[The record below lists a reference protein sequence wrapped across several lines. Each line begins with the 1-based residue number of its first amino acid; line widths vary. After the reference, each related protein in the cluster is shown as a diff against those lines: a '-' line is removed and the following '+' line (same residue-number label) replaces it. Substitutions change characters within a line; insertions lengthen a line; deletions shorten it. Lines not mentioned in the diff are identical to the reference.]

1 MQIGKRFFC
10 RHIVQGVASYPELN
24 KVLLLRE
31 EALRKMDPTMS
42 GVPVV
47 FNTEHLSQKEGE
59 EIARADR
66 KGAYIEGIVNKSFF
80 NEWDGWHWCEI
91 QVWDENALAAI
102 AQGIGVSNAYVM
114 NSKAPGGEY
123 QATPYDIEVMD
134 GEYDHLLI
142 TARPRYEDSLATGI
156 LTPEQFKAYNE
167 KRKEQLALVTNQ
179 KESPVDILKIFN
191 RQPADIKLD
200 GVEVLLPKSKKTVLI
215 TNVLNAADEQMEK
228 EEKGEQMANMDH
240 KVKVGNSTKSLHEL
254 MDCYNKVMS
263 ENEALKAENKEWMEA
278 AGETA
283 ENASETDE
291 EKKKREDEEKAKNE
305 KDEKEKGEKEKAEN
319 AKREAI
325 KIKNQKLAAARING
339 PARESARIANSRSR
353 SGQPDGPY
361 EQPVIRF
368 QEDAVADGLKHYGS
382 VEN

>member
-10 RHIVQGVASYPELN
+10 RHIVQGVASYPEL
-24 KVLLLRE
+24 KTVLLLRE
-31 EALRKMDPTMS
+31 DVLRKMDPSMS
-42 GVPVV
+42 GGPVV
-47 FNTEHLSQKEGE
+47 INTEHLTQQEGE
-59 EIARADR
+59 ELAKADR

-102 AQGIGVSNAYVM
+102 EAGIGVSNAYVI

-142 TARPRYEDSLATGI
+142 TARPRYEDGLATGI
-156 LTPEQFKAYNE
+156 LTPEEFKAYNE
-167 KRKEQLALVTNQ
+167 SRKEKLALVTNS
-179 KESPVDILKIFN
+179 KEPPVDILKIFN
-191 RQPADIKLD
+191 RQPADLKLD

-215 TNVLNAADEQMEK
+215 TNVLNEK
-228 EEKGEQMANMDH
+228 DAEIEAEDRGEQMANMNH

-278 AGETA
+278 AGEKA

-305 KDEKEKGEKEKAEN
+305 KEEKDKAEKEKAEN
-319 AKREAI
+319 QKREAI
-325 KIKNQKLAAARING
+325 RVKNQKLAAARHSG
-339 PARESARIANSRSR
+339 AARASALIANSRS
-353 SGQPDGPY
+353 
-361 EQPVIRF
+361 
-368 QEDAVADGLKHYGS
+368 
-382 VEN
+382 